1 MSFIGAG
8 LMMVSVSAFAA
19 APKGDPAHGE
29 ELYEECAG
37 CHSMTENVIGPRH
50 CGVVGRKAGS
60 VSDYPSYTDVM
71 KESGI
76 TWTPEKLDEFL
87 ASPLSYLS
95 GTAMGF
101 AGIGDAQHR
110 ADVIAYLQKA
120 GSDPATCGAVKN

>member
-1 MSFIGAG
+1 
-8 LMMVSVSAFAA
+8 MVSVSAFAA

-29 ELYEECAG
+29 ELYEECSG

-50 CGVVGRKAGS
+50 CGIVGRKAGT
-60 VSDYPSYTDVM
+60 VKDYPSYTDVM

-110 ADVIAYLQKA
+110 ADIIAYLTKA
-120 GSDPATCGAVKN
+120 GSDPATCASVPK